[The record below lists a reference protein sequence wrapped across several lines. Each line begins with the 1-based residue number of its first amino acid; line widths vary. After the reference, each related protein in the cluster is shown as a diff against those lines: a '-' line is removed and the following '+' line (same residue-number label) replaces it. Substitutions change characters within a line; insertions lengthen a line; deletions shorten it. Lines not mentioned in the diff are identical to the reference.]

1 MKKHLLLFFLFVL
14 SILGNPTAQGCLPDG
29 ITFTTQGQVD
39 SFRINYPDCTEIEGS
54 LTISGEDI
62 SQLDS
67 LTGILSVASSLVVDN
82 CNALSSLEGLNHI
95 NSVGPLTISGN
106 DNLVSLEGLEGL

>member
-1 MKKHLLLFFLFVL
+1 MKKHFLLFALFIL
-14 SILGNPTAQGCLPDG
+14 SILNPTAAQSCLPEG

-67 LTGILSVASSLVVDN
+67 LMGILSVASSLVVDN
-82 CNALSSLEGLNHI
+82 CDALSSLEGLNHI
-95 NSVGPLTISGN
+95 NSVGPLIISK
-106 DNLVSLEGLEGL
+106 

>member
-1 MKKHLLLFFLFVL
+1 MEKHLLLFILFALVML
-14 SILGNPTAQGCLPDG
+14 SHSAAQGCLPDG

-67 LTGILSVASSLVVDN
+67 LMGILSVASSLVVDN

-95 NSVGPLTISGN
+95 NSVGPLIISK
-106 DNLVSLEGLEGL
+106 